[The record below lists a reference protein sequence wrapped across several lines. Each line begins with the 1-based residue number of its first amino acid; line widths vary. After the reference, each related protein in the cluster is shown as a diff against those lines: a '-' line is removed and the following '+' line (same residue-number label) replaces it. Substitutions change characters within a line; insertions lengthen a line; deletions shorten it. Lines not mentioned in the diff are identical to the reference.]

1 MWLVKQMCI
10 RDRVILDKKGL
21 SNRDKFTFLD
31 CTIGLGSDS
40 IVVSYGCPQAQIT
53 GLEGS
58 LPIWLATSHGL
69 AHYIHSEDSVTNALR
84 RIKINHDTF
93 EHYLP
98 CLLYTSLLKRA
109 IRLLFVSN

>member
-1 MWLVKQMCI
+1 MVTHK
-10 RDRVILDKKGL
+10 
-21 SNRDKFTFLD
+21 
-31 CTIGLGSDS
+31 
-40 IVVSYGCPQAQIT
+40 AQIT

-84 RIKINHDTF
+84 RIKVNHDTF

-98 CLLYTSLLKRA
+98 NPT
-109 IRLLFVSN
+109 